1 MTSGDTSITK
11 NWRRGCGYVVASLIF
26 FAAVTGFFA
35 LRPVWEAKR
44 VEQSLTDRFG
54 EVPSWSPAPDGTVPP
69 GRIEAF
75 ISVREQLR
83 EPCARFEE
91 NRRKMEDFGRME
103 EEGELSSEGVVD
115 GFKTALSFGPAFL
128 HLMNFRN
135 QALLAEGMSLGEYFY
150 IYVLAYGDQLSS
162 LSNEPGQKDLL
173 KPRTKRELTR
183 ILHNQLET
191 LADHSGEGDNSDLSA
206 AIQTEI
212 SALESGA
219 HAFPWQSGLPSAIE
233 ASLES
238 YEDRL
243 DDMFC
248 EAAVRFELRQKNENL
263 VGFRE

>member
-1 MTSGDTSITK
+1 MTSGETSSTK
-11 NWRRGCGYVVASLIF
+11 TWRRGCGYVVASGIG

-54 EVPSWSPAPDGTVPP
+54 EVPAWSPAPDGAVPP
-69 GRIEAF
+69 DRIEAF
-75 ISVREQLR
+75 LRVREQLR
-83 EPCARFEE
+83 EPCVRFED
-91 NRRKMEDFGRME
+91 NRRKLEEFGRME
-103 EEGELSSEGVVD
+103 KEGEMSSEGVLD

-128 HLMNFRN
+128 HLMNSRN
-135 QALLAEGMSLGEYFY
+135 EALVEESMGLGEYFY

-162 LSNEPGQKDLL
+162 LNSEPGQKHLL

-191 LADHSGEGDNSDLSA
+191 LGDHSGEGESSDLRA
-206 AIQTEI
+206 AIQEEI
-212 SALESGA
+212 VALESGA

-233 ASLES
+233 ASLEP

-243 DDMFC
+243 DNLFC
-248 EAAVRFELRQKNENL
+248 EAAVTFELRQKNKNL